1 MKGKRHFLTKRTSLF
16 GSENEEN
23 VADCASSSISSPK
36 AASLNNNASG
46 KAEPRPEG
54 GQKDFLRNAQPNR
67 FVHFETDTPAE
78 KSLND
83 LGSGDIDIIE
93 EAKYRAKERQM
104 LKRDQKNHE
113 ETDSHSYLTD
123 LESSLIQ
130 KYAEKKHDSRPM
142 DPSSALELTRPTT
155 DDSGKAQKELLELRM
170 SERPPVTHT
179 VQPPWYIEGKPTHK
193 IVSPQSKSEP
203 KKWNFQR
210 TCNQIDFPSYTAEEM
225 RGARPTIMM
234 DSRHKKCTWMPSLAP
249 EVVAESQVGRRSI
262 SSKLSPS
269 ESLEGNEASSS
280 RRANDVNLP
289 TYPKMSAPYA
299 MD

>member
-1 MKGKRHFLTKRTSLF
+1 MWQTVLRRRFLHQGF
-16 GSENEEN
+16 HNG
-23 VADCASSSISSPK
+23 VVGASTLDEQ

-46 KAEPRPEG
+46 KAELRPEG
-54 GQKDFLRNAQPNR
+54 GQKDFLRNTQPNR
-67 FVHFETDTPAE
+67 FVHFETEKDMPAE
-78 KSLND
+78 ESLND

-142 DPSSALELTRPTT
+142 DSSSALELTRPTT

-249 EVVAESQVGRRSI
+249 EVVAESKVGRSI
-262 SSKLSPS
+262 SSKLSRG
-269 ESLEGNEASSS
+269 ESLEENEASSS
-280 RRANDVNLP
+280 RRADDVSLP